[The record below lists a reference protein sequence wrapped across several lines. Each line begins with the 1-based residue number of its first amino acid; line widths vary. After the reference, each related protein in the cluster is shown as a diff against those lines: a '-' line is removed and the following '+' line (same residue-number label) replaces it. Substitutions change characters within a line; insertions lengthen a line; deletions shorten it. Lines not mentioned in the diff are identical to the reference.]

1 MDRVTVTIDIDTPVQ
16 DVFDYVAEQRNYTT
30 WCPKLSGCELTSDGL
45 MEVGATKIM
54 SRSTMGMNFNWEFTC
69 DEYDPP
75 NKMVWRSD
83 NDERMRMVDILEFEA
98 VSGRTKVVHH
108 LDMTLGGFLKWM
120 KPLALR
126 RGRKDMMADLV
137 HLKEIMESRTEAHQ

>member
-1 MDRVTVTIDIDTPVQ
+1 MDGLTVTIDIDSPVQ
-16 DVFDYVAEQRNYTT
+16 EVFDYVAEQRNYTS

-45 MEVGATKIM
+45 MEVGATKVM
-54 SRSTMGMNFNWEFTC
+54 TRSTMGMNFNWEFTC

-98 VSGRTKVVHH
+98 VSGSTKVRILAHQ
-108 LDMTLGGFLKWM
+108 LNLTRCLGTYIRELGGSERGNLARIGIM
-120 KPLALR
+120 KSGPR
-126 RGRKDMMADLV
+126 
-137 HLKEIMESRTEAHQ
+137 